1 MKKGGDIIKTV
12 IVGIYKI
19 TNTITGKSYIGH
31 SKDILRRWAQH
42 RFDAKTK
49 ELPLYRAIRKYGI
62 ENFDFSILEE
72 CKIKDL
78 SVREDYYVNKFNS
91 YIPNGYNY
99 NKPET
104 HHTNIL
110 IPDKY
115 LYIKK
120 LLKTTD
126 ISMTQIGKEVGLK
139 LEAIRSINNGTTWR
153 QDNENYPL
161 RQTRKNYNQSLIIPL
176 LQKGLTAREI
186 ANELN
191 TTLPAIQGYMKEN
204 KIYVSKYGRLTTSN
218 KKTLVFNEKKEFLLE
233 FSSIKEAGIFLQEKI
248 GGSLNTALCGI
259 KRNLDKDHLY
269 KGYYWKRKINE
280 DGTVKSQGRIEQ

>member
-1 MKKGGDIIKTV
+1 M
-12 IVGIYKI
+12 
-19 TNTITGKSYIGH
+19 
-31 SKDILRRWAQH
+31 
-42 RFDAKTK
+42 
-49 ELPLYRAIRKYGI
+49 
-62 ENFDFSILEE
+62 
-72 CKIKDL
+72 
-78 SVREDYYVNKFNS
+78 NKFNS

-139 LEAIRSINNGTTWR
+139 LEAIRSINNGTAWR

-161 RQTRKNYNQSLIIPL
+161 RQTRKSYNQSLIIPL
-176 LQKGLTAREI
+176 LQKGLTTREI

-191 TTLPAIQGYMKEN
+191 TTLPA
-204 KIYVSKYGRLTTSN
+204 
-218 KKTLVFNEKKEFLLE
+218 F
-233 FSSIKEAGIFLQEKI
+233 
-248 GGSLNTALCGI
+248 
-259 KRNLDKDHLY
+259 KD
-269 KGYYWKRKINE
+269 
-280 DGTVKSQGRIEQ
+280 T